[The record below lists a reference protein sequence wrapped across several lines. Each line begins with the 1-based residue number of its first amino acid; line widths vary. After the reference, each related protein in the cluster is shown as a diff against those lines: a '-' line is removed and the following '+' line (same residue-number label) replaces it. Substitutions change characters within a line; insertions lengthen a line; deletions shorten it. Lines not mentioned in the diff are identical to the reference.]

1 MCAACAAADILYRQP
16 ATTPSI
22 PSALISQPQSGIDDV
37 YEYHDPQANPLPQR
51 QQQSSTPPRHRP
63 ASSGS
68 SGARVLRRTP
78 RLEGRAGRYPTPP
91 FVAEPPQSA
100 QRFSRGISIDQSGS
114 TTPQSFARLVET
126 DQYWPQR
133 SKNISRRTHDAIL
146 FALEAIRK
154 GRGVDAHP
162 LTEYE
167 SEEEARMSDLVR
179 GTQPSGPATGRAQN
193 GASRPAQGSGPT
205 PTEPPRYRT
214 PTDVMRDRR
223 LREQRKA
230 EQELQRLQVEEQDV
244 GRRQQE
250 ESAGV
255 EGEQPQRRQQPTQ
268 SYNIGGEAP
277 QPTQQSSRRQETIA
291 AAPQAQPRPPNS
303 QQPASYAPGHARLS
317 SNTQRN
323 RTEAFDTLNVPATAK
338 SSSQQQPQASNIN
351 PSQSQTQQQQQPRT
365 AFPHAFER
373 WESLSASWE
382 GLTSFWIRRLQENS
396 RELEGK
402 PIEQQLSRQISDLS
416 AAGANLFHAVVEL
429 QRLRASSERK
439 FQRWFFETRNEQEQA
454 AERQA
459 QLERELHTERDT
471 RMQLQGRDTSG
482 SSDAVQAEKARA
494 EEALREMRRELQISK
509 EEARRAWEELGRREQ
524 EERERTI
531 ALRSGEPTL
540 IGGVHVVPMQGMS
553 SRQASSAQRP
563 VTQDGSYAGGAGP
576 STTGVQQQSGLQP
589 PSRSQT
595 TTTSLDS
602 PGEETRQF
610 NFQPQGTSPTSTDPF
625 TESVSHTL
633 HREPDTR
640 FYTASPPRVTQPATS
655 SAAIAAAARAAVSD
669 SGQLPP
675 TTNGTSSRQF
685 YQQPSPQTTIHQP
698 LSTIPTTSNTRDPR
712 PRTATSSD
720 QGRSYG
726 PSTHSRSQSDLEEEY
741 HINPD
746 GSYTLDSLEQ
756 RIPYSQPLQRT
767 TADPESEE
775 GYGEDDAESEDYAS
789 DIARERAYL
798 QQYASPT
805 RSNQPQTISQQTQLQ
820 QSQSGNI
827 QSGSIQPPPTSQ
839 AMASGALPQQQR
851 PPVPGTQEAADYEGA
866 SFGPGWEGVTPRHRH
881 PTRLSDILEEQTSR
895 TSPSRASYVS
905 GAEHARAMR

>member
-1 MCAACAAADILYRQP
+1 
-16 ATTPSI
+16 
-22 PSALISQPQSGIDDV
+22 
-37 YEYHDPQANPLPQR
+37 
-51 QQQSSTPPRHRP
+51 
-63 ASSGS
+63 
-68 SGARVLRRTP
+68 
-78 RLEGRAGRYPTPP
+78 
-91 FVAEPPQSA
+91 
-100 QRFSRGISIDQSGS
+100 
-114 TTPQSFARLVET
+114 
-126 DQYWPQR
+126 
-133 SKNISRRTHDAIL
+133 
-146 FALEAIRK
+146 
-154 GRGVDAHP
+154 
-162 LTEYE
+162 
-167 SEEEARMSDLVR
+167 MSDLAQV
-179 GTQPSGPATGRAQN
+179 TQPSGRATGRAQN

-230 EQELQRLQVEEQDV
+230 EQELQRRQMEEQEV

-268 SYNIGGEAP
+268 SYNIGGGAP
-277 QPTQQSSRRQETIA
+277 QAVQQSSRRQETIE
-291 AAPQAQPRPPNS
+291 AAPQAQSRPPSS
-303 QQPASYAPGHARLS
+303 QQQPGYAPGHARLS

-338 SSSQQQPQASNIN
+338 SSARQQPQTSIMN
-351 PSQSQTQQQQQPRT
+351 PPQAQTQQQQQPRT

-373 WESLSASWE
+373 WENLSADWE

-396 RELEGK
+396 KELEGK

-459 QLERELHTERDT
+459 QLERELRTERDT
-471 RMQLQGRDTSG
+471 RTQLQQRDISG
-482 SSDAVQAEKARA
+482 SSDAIQAEKAKA

-563 VTQDGSYAGGAGP
+563 VTRDGSYAGGAGP
-576 STTGVQQQSGLQP
+576 ATMGGQQQSGLQP

-610 NFQPQGTSPTSTDPF
+610 NFQPTGTSPTSTDPF
-625 TESVSHTL
+625 TESAPHTL
-633 HREPDTR
+633 HHEPDTR

-655 SAAIAAAARAAVSD
+655 SAAIAAAARAAVSN
-669 SGQLPP
+669 SSQLPP

-698 LSTIPTTSNTRDPR
+698 LSAIPTTSNPRDPR

-746 GSYTLDSLEQ
+746 GSYTLDSRGQ

-767 TADPESEE
+767 ATEESEE
-775 GYGEDDAESEDYAS
+775 AYGEEDAESEDYAS

-805 RSNQPQTISQQTQLQ
+805 GSNQPQMISQQTQLP

-827 QSGSIQPPPTSQ
+827 QSGNIQPPPTSQ

-905 GAEHARAMR
+905 GAEQARAMR